1 MKPVVMHVSIFQID
15 EAQDEVEAA
24 RKPLSSGKRSS
35 SGVLYQAREKRNL
48 LNDKL
53 EFVVTAR
60 EQTVEGLDYVKQ
72 GTCKEPVKVLQEYAD
87 LRNKVERI
95 KEERCELI
103 QQKVS
108 IDCDKLSVLLTVVTK
123 CQSTH

>member
-72 GTCKEPVKVLQEYAD
+72 GTRKEPVKVLQEYAD

-95 KEERCELI
+95 KEERHELI